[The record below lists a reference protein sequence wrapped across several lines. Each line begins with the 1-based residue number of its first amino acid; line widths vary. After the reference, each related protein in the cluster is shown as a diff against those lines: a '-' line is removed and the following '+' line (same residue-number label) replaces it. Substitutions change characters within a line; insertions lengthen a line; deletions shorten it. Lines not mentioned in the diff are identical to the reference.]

1 MPYRVPSTRTVV
13 RGRYEINQSART
25 DFMKRYLLPALLLI
39 LLAPG
44 VFADTFQISDIRV
57 NGLQRVSAGSVFSAL
72 PLNIGEE
79 VDEQSLVEA
88 TRSLFRTGFFQ
99 DIQLER
105 ENNVLVINLVERP
118 SISSIELE
126 GNKAIKSEDLLV
138 GLRAAGLSE
147 GEIFQQATLEGVRNE
162 LLRQYVAQ
170 GRYSADIDAQVIAEP
185 RNRVALKIII
195 NEGSVASIKHVNVVG
210 NTVFSDKEL
219 ASLFELKSSGW
230 LSFIRNDD
238 KYSREKLSG
247 DLERL
252 RSWYLDRGYIN
263 MDIAS
268 TQVSITPDKKHVYVT
283 VNVNEGELYT
293 VSDVKLSGNLVV
305 PESDV
310 RRLLLVEPGQ
320 VFSRQVMTAS
330 SDLIGRRLGNEG
342 YTFANVNGVP
352 QINEEDKTVSVTFMV
367 DPGRRA
373 YVNRINFRGNTKTDD
388 EVLRRE
394 MRQMEG
400 GWASTH
406 LIDQSKVR
414 LERLGFFKEVDV
426 ETVAVPGAD
435 DLIDVN
441 YTVEEQPSGSV
452 TASLGF
458 AQGTG
463 LIIGGSISQNNFFG
477 TGNRVS
483 LSANR
488 SSYQTSF
495 SFGFLDPYLT
505 VDGVSLGYNAFYRT
519 TDYDKLD
526 VNISSYAVDSYGA
539 GFNIGYPI
547 SDTSRLSFGLSLQ
560 EDKIKEGIFPAQEIQ
575 QFLDAE
581 GTSFFNVKANIGWSQ
596 STLNRGVFP
605 DRGFSQNLSLETT
618 VPGSDLNFYKLGYR
632 GQRFFPLTQDW
643 TLRVHTDTGFAR
655 RFSSTKQVPFY
666 EHYFAGGIGSVRG
679 FKDSTLGPKSTPH
692 INDWDRDELP
702 FGGNVMI
709 TGGAELIFP
718 VPFVKDQ
725 RSLRTVLFLD
735 AGNVFNTYCK
745 NCPDVGVDEIR
756 YSAGVG
762 LSWLTALGPLGFSL
776 GVPLNDESGDDTQ
789 VFQFTLG
796 QTF

>member
-1 MPYRVPSTRTVV
+1 
-13 RGRYEINQSART
+13 
-25 DFMKRYLLPALLLI
+25 MKRYLLPALLMI
-39 LLAPG
+39 LLAPE
-44 VFADTFQISDIRV
+44 VFADSFRISDIRV

-79 VDEQSLVEA
+79 VDEQELVNA
-88 TRSLFRTGFFQ
+88 SRSLFRTGFFQ
-99 DIQLER
+99 DIQLGR
-105 ENNVLVINLVERP
+105 EGNVLVINLVERP

-126 GNKAIKSEDLLV
+126 GNKALKSEDLLE
-138 GLRAAGLSE
+138 GLRAAGLAE

-170 GRYSADIDAQVIAEP
+170 GRYSADIETEVVAEP
-185 RNRVALKIII
+185 RNRVALRIIVD
-195 NEGSVASIKHVNVVG
+195 EGQVASIKHINVVG
-210 NTVFSDKEL
+210 NTVFPTEEL
-219 ASLFELKSSGW
+219 VDLFELSTSGW
-230 LSFIRNDD
+230 FSFLRNDD

-252 RSWYLDRGYIN
+252 RSYYLDRGYIN
-263 MDIAS
+263 MDVAS
-268 TQVSITPDKKHVYVT
+268 TQVSITPDKRNVYIT
-283 VNVNEGELYT
+283 VNINEGERYT
-293 VSDVKLSGNLVV
+293 VRDVQLSGDLKVD
-305 PESDV
+305 ESEV
-310 RRLLLVEPGQ
+310 ERLLLVEPGQ
-320 VFSRQVMTAS
+320 VFSRRVMTAS
-330 SDLIGRRLGNEG
+330 SDLVTRRLGNEG
-342 YTFANVNGVP
+342 YTFANVNAIPEVH
-352 QINEEDKTVSVTFMV
+352 EDDRTVTVTFFV

-426 ETVAVPGAD
+426 ETVPVPGAE

-441 YTVEEQPSGSV
+441 YTVEEQPSGSI
-452 TASLGF
+452 TASIGF

-463 LIIGGSISQNNFFG
+463 LILGGSISQNNFFG

-488 SSYQTSF
+488 SEYQTSL
-495 SFGFLDPYLT
+495 SFGFLDPYFT

-519 TDYDKLD
+519 TDYDRLNVD
-526 VNISSYAVDSYGA
+526 ISSYAVDSYGG

-547 SDTSRLSFGLSLQ
+547 SDTSRLSFGLNAQ
-560 EDKIKEGIFPAQEIQ
+560 QDDIQTGTYTVQEIVN
-575 QFLDAE
+575 FLDEE
-581 GTSFFNVKANIGWSQ
+581 GDSFTNFKFNAGWSQ

-605 DRGFSQNLSLETT
+605 DRGFSQNLNVETT
-618 VPGSDLNFYKLGYR
+618 IPGSDLSFYKIDYR
-632 GQRFFPLTQDW
+632 GQRFLPMSETL
-643 TLRVHTDTGFAR
+643 TLRMHANLGYGGSFGDTGR
-655 RFSSTKQVPFY
+655 VPFY
-666 EHYFAGGIGSVRG
+666 EHYYAGGIGSVRG
-679 FKDSTLGPKSTPH
+679 FRDSSLGPRSTPAT
-692 INDWDRDELP
+692 IDPDRDQLP
-702 FGGNVMI
+702 FGGNVKI

-718 VPFVKDQ
+718 APFVTDQ
-725 RSLRTVLFLD
+725 RSLRTVLFFD
-735 AGNVFNTYCK
+735 AGNVFDTECANTLLLNGRDNPGC
-745 NCPDVGVDEIR
+745 GSVDAGQLR

-776 GVPLNDESGDDTQ
+776 AMPLNDEAEDDTQ

>member
-1 MPYRVPSTRTVV
+1 
-13 RGRYEINQSART
+13 
-25 DFMKRYLLPALLLI
+25 MKRYLLPALLLI

-44 VFADTFQISDIRV
+44 AFADAFQISDIRI

-72 PLNIGEE
+72 PLDIGEQ
-79 VDEQSLVEA
+79 VDDQALVEA
-88 TRSLFRTGFFQ
+88 SRSLFRTGFFE
-99 DIQLER
+99 DIQLGR
-105 ENNVLVINLVERP
+105 DGNVLVITVVERP
-118 SISSIELE
+118 SIAAIELE
-126 GNKAIKSEDLLV
+126 GNKAIESEALLA
-138 GLRAAGLSE
+138 GLTAAGLAE
-147 GEIFQQATLEGVRNE
+147 GELFQQATLDGVRNE

-170 GRYSADIDAQVIAEP
+170 GRYSAGIETEVVAEP
-185 RNRVALKIII
+185 RNRVTLKIDI
-195 NEGSVASIKHVNVVG
+195 NEGSVASIKNVNVVG
-210 NTVFSDKEL
+210 NTVFTNDEL
-219 ASLFELKSSGW
+219 TDLFELKSSNM
-230 LSFIRNDD
+230 LSFFRNDD

-268 TQVSITPDKKHVYVT
+268 TQVSITPDKKNVYVT

-293 VSDVKLSGNLVV
+293 VSDVRLSGDLVV
-305 PESDV
+305 AEPEV
-310 RRLLLVEPGQ
+310 RDLLLIEPGQ
-320 VFSRQVMTAS
+320 VFSRQVMTS
-330 SDLIGRRLGNEG
+330 TSDLISRRLGNEG
-342 YTFANVNGVP
+342 YTFANVNGIPDV
-352 QINEEDKTVSVTFMV
+352 NEEDRTVAVTFFV
-367 DPGRRA
+367 DPGKRA

-400 GWASTH
+400 GWASTY

-426 ETVAVPGAD
+426 ETVQVPGAD

-441 YTVEEQPSGSV
+441 YTVEEQPSGSI

-463 LIIGGSISQNNFFG
+463 LILGGSISQNNFFG
-477 TGNRVS
+477 SGNRVS
-483 LSANR
+483 ISANR
-488 SSYQTSF
+488 SEYQTAL
-495 SFGFLDPYLT
+495 SFGFLNPYFT

-519 TDYDKLD
+519 TDYDELNVD
-526 VNISSYAVDSYGA
+526 ISSYAVDSYGA

-547 SDTSRLSFGLSLQ
+547 SDTSRLSFGLTAQ
-560 EDKIKEGIFPAQEIQ
+560 QDEIKEGVFTVQEIRD
-575 QFLDAE
+575 FLDLE
-581 GTSFFNVKANIGWSQ
+581 GDSFTNFKFNTTWSQ

-605 DRGFSQNLSLETT
+605 DRGFSQSANLETT
-618 VPGSDLNFYKLGYR
+618 LPGSDLYFYKLDYR
-632 GQRFFPLTQDW
+632 AQRFFPVSEDL
-643 TLRVHTDTGFAR
+643 TLRMHTNLGFAR
-655 RFSSTKQVPFY
+655 RFGSTQKVPFY
-666 EHYFAGGIGSVRG
+666 EHYYAGGIGSVRG
-679 FKDSTLGPKSTPH
+679 FRDSTLGPKSTPSL
-692 INDWDRDELP
+692 NDPDRDELP
-702 FGGNVMI
+702 FGGNIKV

-718 VPFVKDQ
+718 VPFIQDQ

-735 AGNVFNTYCK
+735 AGNVYDTYCSSNNLPSGDNNPGCGK
-745 NCPDVGVDEIR
+745 VDVGDLR

-762 LSWLTALGPLGFSL
+762 LSWITALGPLGFSL
-776 GVPLNDESGDDTQ
+776 AAPLNSESADDTQ

>member
-1 MPYRVPSTRTVV
+1 
-13 RGRYEINQSART
+13 
-25 DFMKRYLLPALLLI
+25 MKRYLLPALLLI

-44 VFADTFQISDIRV
+44 VFADAFQISDIRV

-72 PLNIGEE
+72 PLNIGDQADDQTL
-79 VDEQSLVEA
+79 VDAS
-88 TRSLFRTGFFQ
+88 RSLFRTGFFQ
-99 DIQLER
+99 DIQLGR
-105 ENNVLVINLVERP
+105 EGSVLIINVVERP
-118 SISSIELE
+118 SIASIELE
-126 GNKAIKSEDLLV
+126 GNKAIKSEDLLN
-138 GLRAAGLSE
+138 GLRMAGLAE

-170 GRYSADIDAQVIAEP
+170 GRYSADIETQVIAEP
-185 RNRVALKIII
+185 RNRVALKILVD
-195 NEGSVASIKHVNVVG
+195 EGSIASIKHVNVVG
-210 NTVFSDKEL
+210 NSVFSDRDL
-219 ASLFELKSSGW
+219 QPLFELKTTGW

-263 MDIAS
+263 MDITS
-268 TQVSITPDKKHVYVT
+268 TQVSITPDKKHVYIT
-283 VNVNEGELYT
+283 VNISEGELYT
-293 VSDVKLSGNLVV
+293 VNDVRLSGDLVV
-305 PESDV
+305 PEQDI

-320 VFSRQVMTAS
+320 VFSRQVMTAT

-342 YTFANVNGVP
+342 YTFANVNGIP
-352 QINEEDKTVSVTFMV
+352 QINEEQRTVDVTFVV
-367 DPGRRA
+367 DPGKRA

-400 GWASTH
+400 GWASTY

-426 ETVAVPGAD
+426 ETVPVPGSD

-463 LIIGGSISQNNFFG
+463 LILGGSISQNNFFG

-483 LSANR
+483 FGANR
-488 SSYQTSF
+488 SAYQTSL
-495 SFGFLDPYLT
+495 SFGFLNPYFT
-505 VDGVSLGYNAFYRT
+505 TDGVSLGYNAFYRT
-519 TDYDKLD
+519 TDYDDLD
-526 VNISSYAVDSYGA
+526 VDISSYSVDSYGA

-547 SDTSRLSFGLSLQ
+547 SDTSRLSFGLSVQ
-560 EDKIKEGIFPAQEIQ
+560 QDDIKEGVYTVQEIQ
-575 QFLDAE
+575 EFLASE
-581 GTSFFNVKANIGWSQ
+581 GDSFFSLKANAGWSQ

-605 DRGFSQNLSLETT
+605 DRGYSQSLSLETT
-618 VPGSDLNFYKLGYR
+618 IPGSDMYFYKIGYR
-632 GQRFFPLTQDW
+632 GQRFFPITRDW
-643 TLRVHTDTGFAR
+643 TLRLHTDTGFAR
-655 RFSSTKQVPFY
+655 RFGNTNTVPFF

-679 FKDSTLGPKSTPH
+679 FESSTLGPKSTPNV
-692 INDWDRDELP
+692 NDPDQDRLP
-702 FGGNVMI
+702 FGGNVKI

-718 VPFVKDQ
+718 VPFVQDQ

-735 AGNVFNTYCK
+735 AGNVFNTYCSS
-745 NCPDVGVDEIR
+745 CPDVDAGEIR
-756 YSAGVG
+756 YSVGVG
-762 LSWLTALGPLGFSL
+762 LNWLTALGPLGFSL
-776 GVPLNDESGDDTQ
+776 GVPLNDESDDDRQ

>member
-1 MPYRVPSTRTVV
+1 
-13 RGRYEINQSART
+13 
-25 DFMKRYLLPALLLI
+25 MKRYLLPALLLI

-44 VFADTFQISDIRV
+44 VYADAFQISDIRV

-72 PLNIGEE
+72 PLNIGDK
-79 VDEQSLVEA
+79 VDDQSLVEA

-105 ENNVLVINLVERP
+105 DNNVLVINLVERP

-126 GNKAIKSEDLLV
+126 GNKALKSEDLLV
-138 GLRAAGLSE
+138 GLRAAGLAE

-185 RNRVALKIII
+185 RNRVALKIIVD
-195 NEGSVASIKHVNVVG
+195 EGSVAAIKHINVVG
-210 NTVFSDKEL
+210 NKVFSDQDL
-219 ASLFELKSSGW
+219 ASLFELKTTGW

-263 MDIAS
+263 MDITS

-293 VSDVKLSGNLVV
+293 VNAVKLSGNLVV
-305 PESDV
+305 PEEDV

-320 VFSRQVMTAS
+320 VFSRQVMTS
-330 SDLIGRRLGNEG
+330 TSDLIGRRLGNEG

-352 QINEEDKTVSVTFMV
+352 QINEQEHTVDVTFMV

-400 GWASTH
+400 GWASTY

-426 ETVAVPGAD
+426 ETIPVPGAD

-463 LIIGGSISQNNFFG
+463 LIVGGSISQNNFFG

-488 SSYQTSF
+488 SSYQTSL

-526 VNISSYAVDSYGA
+526 VNISSYAVDSYGG

-547 SDTSRLSFGLSLQ
+547 SDTSRLSFGLSVQ
-560 EDKIKEGIFPAQEIQ
+560 QDKIKEGLFPAVEIED
-575 QFLDAE
+575 FLRAE
-581 GTSFFNVKANIGWSQ
+581 GTDFFNVKANIGWAQ

-632 GQRFFPLTQDW
+632 GQRFFPISQDL

-679 FKDSTLGPKSTPH
+679 FKDSTLGPKSTPNV
-692 INDWDRDELP
+692 NDWDRDELP

-718 VPFVKDQ
+718 APFIKDQ

-745 NCPDVGVDEIR
+745 NCPDVGANEIR

-776 GVPLNDESGDDTQ
+776 GMPLNDKSGDDTQ